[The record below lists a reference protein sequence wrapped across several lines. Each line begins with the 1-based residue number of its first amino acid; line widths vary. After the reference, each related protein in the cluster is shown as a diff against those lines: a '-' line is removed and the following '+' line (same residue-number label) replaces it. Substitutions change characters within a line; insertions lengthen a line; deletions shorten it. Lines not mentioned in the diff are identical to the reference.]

1 MAIFGFNHL
10 IYNGIKIIYQMLK
23 AIKIRLYLSTEQE
36 IYINKLL
43 GSYRFIYNQCLDFKI
58 KKYNNHK
65 ETATFKDLGKHLTSL
80 KNEFEWLRES
90 HSKVLQQSL
99 INLEQAYKSFF
110 KNGNGFPKFKSKHQK
125 KQSCRFPVD
134 AIMGVKGNRIN
145 ITRKLNDIHFKC
157 SKRDERELNK
167 YQDKIKSGTLSKT
180 KSGKYYFSIL
190 IDTKIKKELPDT
202 DKIIGIDLGIKDFI
216 VDSNGEKFENIKVIR
231 NNKTKL
237 AKLHRELSRK
247 QKNSSNKNKARIKLA
262 KFHEKLNNIKENYL
276 HKVVNQL
283 LSENQT
289 IVIEDLNIK
298 GMMKNHCLARSIQE
312 LSLYRFKE
320 MLVYKAKWYN
330 RDIIQVDKFFPS
342 SKKCSCCGEK
352 NINLTL
358 SDRHWKCQ
366 FCGCE
371 HDRDFNAATN
381 LRNEGLRILG
391 LSSSLMPLEG

>member
-289 IVIEDLNIK
+289 IVMEDLNIK